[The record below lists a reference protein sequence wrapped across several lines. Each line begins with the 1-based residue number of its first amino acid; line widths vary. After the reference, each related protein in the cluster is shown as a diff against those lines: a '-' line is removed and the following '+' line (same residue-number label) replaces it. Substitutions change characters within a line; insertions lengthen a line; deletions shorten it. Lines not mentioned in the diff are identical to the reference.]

1 MSEQI
6 NGQPVA
12 PTPPVPTPP
21 DAVVGANTNVE
32 NTTPPV
38 TNPQVVTLEGE
49 AKTLLLNTV
58 AEIRALADKLE
69 AGIK

>member
-12 PTPPVPTPP
+12 PTPPVTTPP

-32 NTTPPV
+32 NNAQKV
-38 TNPQVVTLEGE
+38 NPQVVTLEGE

-69 AGIK
+69 AIFK